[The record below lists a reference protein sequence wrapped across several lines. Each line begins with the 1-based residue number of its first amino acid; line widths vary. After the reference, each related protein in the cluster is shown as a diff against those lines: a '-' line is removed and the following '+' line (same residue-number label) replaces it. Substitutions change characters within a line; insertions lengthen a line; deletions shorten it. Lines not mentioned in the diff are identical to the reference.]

1 MEFIL
6 NMLTLKCLHNIRDDF
21 QESMPMLGSEV
32 SSKCYIYWLYVFLF
46 NIHNDSIR

>member
-21 QESMPMLGSEV
+21 QESMPMLGSEGQQQV
-32 SSKCYIYWLYVFLF
+32 LYLLA
-46 NIHNDSIR
+46 ICILI